1 MPIFHKDFRLVCFSF
16 AIWTFLCV
24 LSNMRRHLTAEE
36 AARAVGMLEAGHS
49 QRQVAGQF
57 NVTQSVI
64 SRLRNRY
71 NQTGTVQERQRSGR
85 PRCTTTRED
94 RYLGL
99 IARRQRFQS
108 AVRLNADFRQ
118 ATGRRVSTQTIRNR
132 FHASNLRACRPA
144 VRPILTRQHRIARQ
158 HWATDH
164 ANWQLRHW
172 TPVLFTDESRF
183 CVDFHDGRRRVWRE
197 PGERYF
203 ACCIA
208 EHDRF
213 GGASV
218 LVWAGLRIWRPH
230 GPVRDRQRYPDWC

>member
-1 MPIFHKDFRLVCFSF
+1 
-16 AIWTFLCV
+16 
-24 LSNMRRHLTAEE
+24 
-36 AARAVGMLEAGHS
+36 MLEAGHS

-85 PRCTTTRED
+85 PRCTTARED

-108 AVRLNADFRQ
+108 AIRLNADFRQ
-118 ATGRRVSTQTIRNR
+118 AIGRRVSTQTIRNR
-132 FHASNLRACRPA
+132 FHAPNLRACRPT

-158 HWATDH
+158 YWAMDH

-172 TPVLFTDESRF
+172 TPVFSSQMSPGFVWTSTMAGDEYAR
-183 CVDFHDGRRRVWRE
+183 
-197 PGERYF
+197 
-203 ACCIA
+203 
-208 EHDRF
+208 
-213 GGASV
+213 
-218 LVWAGLRIWRPH
+218 AG
-230 GPVRDRQRYPDWC
+230 

>member
-1 MPIFHKDFRLVCFSF
+1 MSIFHKDFRLFCFSF

-36 AARAVGMLEAGHS
+36 AARAVGMLEAGHW

-85 PRCTTTRED
+85 PRCTTAREA

-99 IARRQRFQS
+99 IARRQKFQS

-118 ATGRRVSTQTIRNR
+118 AAGRHKQSETDSTHQIY
-132 FHASNLRACRPA
+132 
-144 VRPILTRQHRIARQ
+144 
-158 HWATDH
+158 
-164 ANWQLRHW
+164 
-172 TPVLFTDESRF
+172 VLAD
-183 CVDFHDGRRRVWRE
+183 
-197 PGERYF
+197 
-203 ACCIA
+203 
-208 EHDRF
+208 
-213 GGASV
+213 
-218 LVWAGLRIWRPH
+218 
-230 GPVRDRQRYPDWC
+230 QQ